1 MDLDETISRWPN
13 DIIRATRK
21 DTKMKLTKRMC
32 LLAILG
38 AVLVRPTLAAAP
50 GPWEQPASDL
60 ADQIA
65 AILGPG
71 QAHLT
76 IRNLSSISNDE
87 IPVIRRLLAQDLKA
101 HGVVMAGAESAN
113 TIRVTLSESARERM
127 LVAEVAEGD
136 QTQVAM
142 VDLGAISTQTA
153 TTQERMELHK
163 EIYLNAAALANGSAV
178 VSDDPVMALMEAG
191 TRLFVLREDSVMV
204 FARNAD
210 RVRTFEASLALDLKR
225 PMPRDPRGVLIA
237 AADGNGF
244 TVFMPGTEC
253 SGAFSTPVD
262 AAALPHN
269 GWTVNCHAS
278 DEPWHIAVDASG
290 APQLKAFYNSAR
302 DYFTGVVSPG
312 VGVDLP
318 PFYAAT
324 LLPRSVGSGAL
335 LIGGIDGRV
344 QLAENGTLKT
354 VSGTRDWGSD
364 FAVLHSGC
372 GAGVQVIS
380 SSSGEAAND
389 SLRAYELP
397 ALEAVPASA
406 PLAMDGTVTALWTVP
421 DGRSVLAVVRNAAS
435 QYEVDRVTAL
445 CN

>member
-1 MDLDETISRWPN
+1 
-13 DIIRATRK
+13 
-21 DTKMKLTKRMC
+21 MKTMRLVWIVAA
-32 LLAILG
+32 LVALAG
-38 AVLVRPTLAAAP
+38 VAAHAAP
-50 GPWEQPASDL
+50 GAWEQSASEL
-60 ADQIA
+60 ADRIA
-65 AILGPG
+65 AIFGPG

-87 IPVIRRLLAQDLKA
+87 IPVIRRLLLEDLKT

-113 TIRVTLSESARERM
+113 TIRVTLSESAKERL
-127 LVAEVAEGD
+127 LVAEVGEGA
-136 QTQVAM
+136 QSQVAM
-142 VDLGAISTQTA
+142 VDLGPIATQTA
-153 TTQERMELHK
+153 TTHERMQLHRDV
-163 EIYLNAAALANGSAV
+163 YLSAAALASGPNAV
-178 VSDDPVMALMEAG
+178 SGEPVMTLMEIGA
-191 TRLFVLREDSVMV
+191 RLFVLRGDSVV
-204 FARNAD
+204 VVARDAD
-210 RVRTFEASLALDLKR
+210 HGWTVEASPALDLKR

-244 TVFMPGTEC
+244 TAFTPGTVC
-253 SGAFSTPVD
+253 SGEFSPPADT
-262 AAALPHN
+262 AAPLRS
-269 GWTVNCHAS
+269 GWTVNCRAS
-278 DEPWHIAVDASG
+278 DDPWPIAVDASG
-290 APQLKAFYNSAR
+290 APQLKAFFNSAR

-318 PFYAAT
+318 PVYVAA
-324 LLPRSVGSGAL
+324 LGPRLAGSGAL

-344 QLAENGTLKT
+344 QLAENGALKT
-354 VSGTRDWGSD
+354 VSGTHDWGSD

-372 GAGVQVIS
+372 GAGLQVIA

-406 PLAMDGTVTALWTVP
+406 PLAMDGTVTALWSAP
-421 DGRSVLAVVRNAAS
+421 DGKSAFAVVRNAAN

>member
-1 MDLDETISRWPN
+1 
-13 DIIRATRK
+13 
-21 DTKMKLTKRMC
+21 MKLTKRMC

-50 GPWEQPASDL
+50 GPWEQPASEL

-113 TIRVTLSESARERM
+113 AIRVTLSEGASERI
-127 LVAEVAEGD
+127 LVAEVDEGN
-136 QTQVAM
+136 QSQVAI
-142 VDLGAISTQTA
+142 VDLGPISTQTA
-153 TTQERMELHK
+153 TTQARMELHK
-163 EIYLNAAALANGSAV
+163 EIYWSAAALANGSATA
-178 VSDDPVMALMEAG
+178 SDDPVMALMEAG
-191 TRLFVLREDSVMV
+191 TRLFVLREDSVMI
-204 FARNAD
+204 FARGAD
-210 RVRTFEASLALDLKR
+210 HGRTVEASLPLDLKR

-244 TVFMPGTEC
+244 TAFTPGTEC
-253 SGAFSTPVD
+253 GGAFSTPVD
-262 AAALPHN
+262 AAAQPHN

-278 DEPWHIAVDASG
+278 DEPWPIAIDASG

-318 PFYAAT
+318 PFYAAV
-324 LLPRSVGSGAL
+324 LVPRSAGSGAL
-335 LIGGIDGRV
+335 LIGGIDGKV
-344 QLAENGTLKT
+344 TMAESGALRNVT
-354 VSGTRDWGSD
+354 GTRDWGSD
-364 FAVLHSGC
+364 FAVLRSGC
-372 GAGVQVIS
+372 GAGVQVIAS
-380 SSSGEAAND
+380 GSGEAAND
-389 SLRAYELP
+389 GLRAYELP

-406 PLAMDGTVTALWTVP
+406 PLGMDGTVAALWTAP
-421 DGRSVLAVVRNAAS
+421 DGKSVLAVVRNAAN

>member
-1 MDLDETISRWPN
+1 MRLIWVV
-13 DIIRATRK
+13 AA
-21 DTKMKLTKRMC
+21 MMG
-32 LLAILG
+32 LAG
-38 AVLVRPTLAAAP
+38 TAAHAAP
-50 GPWEQPASDL
+50 SAWEQPASEL

-76 IRNLSSISNDE
+76 IRNLSTISNDE
-87 IPVIRRLLAQDLKA
+87 IPMIRRLLAQDLKA

-113 TIRVTLSESARERM
+113 TIRVTLSESSRERV
-127 LVAEVAEGD
+127 LVAEVGEGN

-142 VDLGAISTQTA
+142 VDLGSISTQTA

-163 EIYLNAAALANGSAV
+163 EIYLTAVALANGSTAG
-178 VSDDPVMALMEAG
+178 SDDPVMALMGSG
-191 TRLFVLREDSVMV
+191 TCLFVLREDSVMV
-204 FARNAD
+204 FAQSGGNG
-210 RVRTFEASLALDLKR
+210 RTVEASLALDLKR

-244 TVFMPGTEC
+244 TAFTPGTEC
-253 SGAFSTPVD
+253 GGAFAAPAD
-262 AAALPHN
+262 AAAQPHN
-269 GWTVNCHAS
+269 SWTVNCHAS
-278 DEPWHIAVDASG
+278 DDPWPIAVDASG

-302 DYFTGVVSPG
+302 DYFTGVVSPS

-324 LLPRSVGSGAL
+324 LLPRSAGSGAL
-335 LIGGIDGRV
+335 LIGGIDGKV
-344 QLAENGTLKT
+344 QLAENGALKVVT
-354 VSGTRDWGSD
+354 GTRDWGSD
-364 FAVLHSGC
+364 FALLHSGC
-372 GAGVQVIS
+372 GAGVQVIA

-406 PLAMDGTVTALWTVP
+406 PLAMDGTVTALWTAP
-421 DGRSVLAVVRNAAS
+421 DGKSVLAVVRNAAN